1 MKDANLLNRSAG
13 RYGSKILHFLKQHQR
28 GLIKTAGGSA
38 VFSSLILFGYDHLP
52 KQLPYPNW
60 LSEHFAV
67 EKPVLGAFSVATPTI
82 KYGFAFDTFTVAEA
96 KVVSTD
102 VFQRLLSEKGRISP
116 EKTAD
121 LAKIA
126 QSYYDFDKMQNNC
139 LYTLLTRKES
149 EGADYFV
156 FEPDL
161 KSYILFDLKNQTVKE
176 IKRTI
181 EIVEKEVLGT
191 VKNSLWETMVKN
203 GMTYQLADKV
213 EDALKYKFDL
223 RKFEDGDMYKLIYDD
238 EVCEGRSVGVKALK
252 AVCIQE
258 KSENKPVFAFYYEG
272 AGEKGYFSKDGLPM
286 KEGFLKSPLKYTR
299 ITSRYNLHR
308 FHPILH
314 YRRPHFGTDYAASHG
329 TPILSVADGVV
340 EEARYKSGNGNYVKL
355 KHQSPYETQYLH
367 MSRFATGIKA
377 GAKVSQ
383 GQIIGYVGST
393 GLSTGPHVCFRF
405 WKNGQQVDHL
415 REKLPKSST
424 FSPDDVVK
432 FRNLSNDLM
441 ERLENITAATH
452 EVNVAK
458 PKDSTLLLAKLS
470 PNP

>member
-1 MKDANLLNRSAG
+1 MKDANLLNRGAG
-13 RYGSKILHFLKQHQR
+13 RYESKILQFLKNHKR

-38 VFSSLILFGYDHLP
+38 IISSVVLFGCDNLP
-52 KQLPYPNW
+52 RYTQYLRGGFKEENPI
-60 LSEHFAV
+60 
-67 EKPVLGAFSVATPTI
+67 LGAFSVVNPTI

-96 KVVSTD
+96 KVVTTD
-102 VFQRLLSEKGRISP
+102 VFQRLLSEKGQVSP
-116 EKTAD
+116 
-121 LAKIA
+121 KIA
-126 QSYYDFDKMQNNC
+126 DDLTKNAKSYYDFDKMQNNC
-139 LYTLLTRKES
+139 LYTVLSRQES
-149 EGADYFV
+149 ADYFV
-156 FEPDL
+156 FEPDP
-161 KSYILFDLKNQTVKE
+161 KRYILFDLKEQTVKE
-176 IKRTI
+176 VKRTV
-181 EIVEKEVLGT
+181 EVVEKEVFGT

-223 RKFEDGDMYKLIYDD
+223 RKFEDGDTYKLIYDD
-238 EVCEGRSVGVKALK
+238 EVCEGRSVGIKTLK

-308 FHPILH
+308 FHPVLH
-314 YRRPHFGTDYAASHG
+314 YRRPHFGTDYAASYG

-355 KHQSPYETQYLH
+355 KHQKPYETQYLH
-367 MSRFATGIKA
+367 MSRFANGIKP
-377 GAKVSQ
+377 GAKVNQ
-383 GQIIGYVGST
+383 GQVIGYVGST

-424 FSPDDVVK
+424 FSPADVIK
-432 FRNLSNDLM
+432 FKSLADHLM
-441 ERLENITAATH
+441 ARLEQITATTH
-452 EVNVAK
+452 EENIAK
-458 PKDSTLLLAKLS
+458 PKALAGLITK
-470 PNP
+470 P